1 MERLCFED
9 YEGLACAFADLYN
22 DSKKLDDLA
31 DIQIIAKY
39 DAAKEIV
46 TELLCMGFPLFDVY
60 LCNPEINGYDG
71 EYYISL
77 NQDGIWCEQ
86 AFVDGRYL
94 DTESC
99 NTFIFD
105 DCNSAILKHIGSS
118 RVNEVYVGF
127 CEDCD
132 FGDEMNYGIHVGH
145 DDECD
150 KCEFRDECLE
160 LEKGFSV
167 QGNGDFTTDDEMP
180 GFTISKANG
189 NSVTTVSFYSTD
201 KDLVRTMA
209 EFYR

>member
-1 MERLCFED
+1 MKRLCFED
-9 YEGLACAFADLYN
+9 YEAFACAFADVYN

-46 TELLCMGFPLFDVY
+46 TELLCMGFPLFDIY

-86 AFVDGRYL
+86 ALVDGRYL

-118 RVNEVYVGF
+118 RVNEVYVGT

-132 FGDEMNYGIHVGH
+132 FNDGMSYGIHVGH

-150 KCEFRDECLE
+150 KCEFRDECREMEMAE
-160 LEKGFSV
+160 LKGEIESAE
-167 QGNGDFTTDDEMP
+167 DEMP
-180 GFTISKANG
+180 GFTISKSDG
-189 NSVTTVSFYSTD
+189 RSSTTISFYSTD
-201 KDLVRTMA
+201 KELVKTMA